1 MLLEGMEMQ
10 DQPEPQPAA
19 SPPEWTLSACVQ
31 LGLAILGWHAVT
43 LIGLFVLGYVARGL
57 IPSGYIARWSGP
69 ATFVALEVVWLAVLR
84 QYAWR
89 GGVKPLFQDEELR
102 DGRFWAILGVALALC
117 VGANLLHM
125 GLVQGGL
132 RPDLAAGLGPVQW
145 GPSAAVMGAAVG
157 LAPVAEEW
165 FFRGIVQGALVRRWG
180 ASLAVPLTAV
190 LFGALHGPRNMW
202 VVTVY
207 GLVFGWLA
215 HRRSSLTL
223 AILVHAAVN
232 LVALGVPLALQIAQ
246 G

>member
-1 MLLEGMEMQ
+1 MLLEGMEM
-10 DQPEPQPAA
+10 
-19 SPPEWTLSACVQ
+19 WTLSAC
-31 LGLAILGWHAVT
+31 LHLTLAIVGWLAATLG
-43 LIGLFVLGYVARGL
+43 GLFLLGYAARGL
-57 IPSGYIARWSGP
+57 IPDTLIAQWRGP
-69 ATFVALEVVWLAVLR
+69 ATFVLLELVWLTVLR
-84 QYAWR
+84 RYARR

-102 DGRFWAILGVALALC
+102 DGRFWATLGLAVALC

-132 RPDLAAGLGPVQW
+132 GPDLSTGPGPVQW
-145 GPSAAVMGAAVG
+145 GPSVAVLGAAVG

-165 FFRGIVQGALVRRWG
+165 FFRGILQGALGRRWG
-180 ASLAVPLTAV
+180 AHMAIPVTAV

-202 VVTVY
+202 VTTVY

-232 LVALGVPLALQIAQ
+232 LIAMGVPLALQIAQ
-246 G
+246 S

>member
-1 MLLEGMEMQ
+1 MQ
-10 DQPEPQPAA
+10 DRPEPQSGPPA
-19 SPPEWTLSACVQ
+19 PDWTLRAC
-31 LGLAILGWHAVT
+31 LHLALAILGWHAVT
-43 LIGLFVLGYVARGL
+43 LAGLFVVGQAARDL
-57 IPSGYIARWSGP
+57 LPDAFIARWSGP
-69 ATFVALEVVWLAVLR
+69 ATFVALELVWLGVLR

-89 GGVKPLFQDEELR
+89 AGVKPLFQDEELR
-102 DGRFWAILGVALALC
+102 DGRFWAGLGLALALC

-132 RPDLAAGLGPVQW
+132 HPDLAAGLGPVQW

-165 FFRGIVQGALVRRWG
+165 FFRGIIQGALTRRWG
-180 ASLAVPLTAV
+180 ASLAISVTAV
-190 LFGALHGPRNMW
+190 LFGALHGPANMW

-223 AILVHAAVN
+223 AILAHAAVN

-246 G
+246 S

>member
-1 MLLEGMEMQ
+1 MLLEGMQMQ
-10 DQPEPQPAA
+10 DHPEPQ
-19 SPPEWTLSACVQ
+19 SGPPPPDWTLSAC
-31 LGLAILGWHAVT
+31 LHLALAILGWHAVA
-43 LIGLFVLGYVARGL
+43 LIGLFLLGQAAPGL
-57 IPSGYIARWSGP
+57 VPDAFIARWGGP
-69 ATFVALEVVWLAVLR
+69 AAFVALELVWLAVLR

-102 DGRFWAILGVALALC
+102 DGHFWAILGLSLALC

-125 GLVQGGL
+125 GLMQGDL
-132 RPDLAAGLGPVQW
+132 RPDLAAGRGPVQW

-165 FFRGIVQGALVRRWG
+165 FFRGIIQGALTRRWG
-180 ASLAVPLTAV
+180 VSLAVPVTAV
-190 LFGALHGPRNMW
+190 LFGALHGPANMW

-246 G
+246 N